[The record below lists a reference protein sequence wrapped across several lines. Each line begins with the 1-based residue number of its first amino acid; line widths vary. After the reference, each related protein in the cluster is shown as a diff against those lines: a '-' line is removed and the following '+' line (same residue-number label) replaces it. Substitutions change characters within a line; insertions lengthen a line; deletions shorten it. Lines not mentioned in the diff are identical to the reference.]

1 MRATNRNRPV
11 SGWFMEKVETIAMP
25 GIEEK
30 SGDRR
35 RFAAVQAAKAG
46 IGACLSLG
54 FAMLVGKPDFA
65 EWVAIAGLLAPGLFA
80 LLSLAPIS
88 LALLETF
95 ALANFAALVGYMAAL
110 TGGMLSPLVIWFA
123 LLPAEAALSGERSS
137 VWRATAA
144 TSIAILFVAA
154 VQALHALPASRL
166 VVPLWELYTFSA
178 LAAVLQAAIIAVA
191 AQDRQRA
198 ADLAAAE
205 GAAMYRFLADNAMD
219 LITRHSADGR
229 IRFASPAA
237 FSMLGRTPESIV
249 GLAPAALVHPDDLK
263 TMQTALVEASYF
275 GRSATAEVRFRRTDG
290 SYLWTE
296 MRCRPASPAKGEAAD
311 IVSVTRDISER
322 KTQEL
327 ALIDA
332 RDQAE
337 EANRAKSR
345 FLANMSHELRTPLN
359 AIIGFSEV
367 MTHEMFG
374 PVGSPRYLEYA
385 RLINES
391 GGHLLDLINGIL
403 DMSKIEAG
411 KFDLTE
417 ELFDLDEV
425 MTQAVRF
432 VKLQSDRKGVV
443 LKANVAPETVSIFAD
458 KRAVKQ
464 ILVNLVSNGVKF
476 TPRGGEV
483 RVVAARAAE
492 GVVLAVSDTGV
503 GIGPNDLKRLG
514 RPFEQVEG
522 EHVRSQEG
530 TGLGL
535 ALVKA
540 LTALHGGE
548 VTIGSTLGEGT
559 TVAVVLPFA
568 AVSANGERIVALKG
582 AA

>member
-1 MRATNRNRPV
+1 
-11 SGWFMEKVETIAMP
+11 MEKVETIAMP
-25 GIEEK
+25 GIQEK

-54 FAMLVGKPDFA
+54 FAMVVGKPDFA

-144 TSIAILFVAA
+144 TAIAVLFVAA
-154 VQALHALPASRL
+154 VQALHALPPSRL

-237 FSMLGRTPESIV
+237 FSMLGRTPESIT
-249 GLAPAALVHPDDLK
+249 GIAPAALVHPDDLK

-275 GRSATAEVRFRRTDG
+275 GRAATAEVRLKRGDG

-296 MRCRPASPAKGEAAD
+296 MRCRPASPTKGEAAD

-411 KFDLTE
+411 KFDLSE

-443 LKANVAPETVSIFAD
+443 LKASVAPETSSIFAD

-503 GIGPNDLKRLG
+503 GIGPSDLKRLG

-540 LTALHGGE
+540 LTALHGGD

-559 TVAVVLPFA
+559 TVAVVLPYA
-568 AVSANGERIVALKG
+568 AVSANGERIVPLKG

>member
-1 MRATNRNRPV
+1 
-11 SGWFMEKVETIAMP
+11 
-25 GIEEK
+25 
-30 SGDRR
+30 
-35 RFAAVQAAKAG
+35 
-46 IGACLSLG
+46 
-54 FAMLVGKPDFA
+54 
-65 EWVAIAGLLAPGLFA
+65 
-80 LLSLAPIS
+80 
-88 LALLETF
+88 
-95 ALANFAALVGYMAAL
+95 
-110 TGGMLSPLVIWFA
+110 
-123 LLPAEAALSGERSS
+123 
-137 VWRATAA
+137 
-144 TSIAILFVAA
+144 
-154 VQALHALPASRL
+154 
-166 VVPLWELYTFSA
+166 
-178 LAAVLQAAIIAVA
+178 
-191 AQDRQRA
+191 
-198 ADLAAAE
+198 
-205 GAAMYRFLADNAMD
+205 
-219 LITRHSADGR
+219 
-229 IRFASPAA
+229 
-237 FSMLGRTPESIV
+237 
-249 GLAPAALVHPDDLK
+249 LK
-263 TMQTALVEASYF
+263 IMHTALVEASYF
-275 GRSATAEVRFRRTDG
+275 GRAATAEVRLKRADG

-296 MRCRPASPAKGEAAD
+296 IRCRPASPAKGEAAD

-411 KFDLTE
+411 KFDLSE

-443 LKANVAPETVSIFAD
+443 LKASVAPETVSIFAD

-540 LTALHGGE
+540 LTALHGGD

-559 TVAVVLPFA
+559 TVAVVLPYA
-568 AVSANGERIVALKG
+568 AVSANGERIVPLKG